1 MNNNQLNTTSD
12 DLLGKTALVT
22 GAGQGMGRAISLRLA
37 RCGANLVINDL
48 EVDNLAST
56 MKELCQMEAAALA
69 VAADVTDR
77 AEVSRMVGIAREKL
91 GSIDILV
98 NNAGVL
104 RPTRFVDITESEWN
118 WVMGVNLTGTFHCT
132 QEVIPD
138 MVQKGWGRII
148 NMSSTAGKSVSTM
161 GGAHYTTAKTAIL
174 GLTRAV
180 AKEVAVHGITVNA
193 ICPGLFDT
201 EMTTRTISVER
212 ADEYASGFPIQRLGS
227 PTEVADLVAFLASD
241 RAPYITGAS
250 MDINGGALM
259 V

>member
-1 MNNNQLNTTSD
+1 MNNRPMTDSD

-22 GAGQGMGRAISLRLA
+22 GAARGMGREIALRLA
-37 RCGANLVINDL
+37 RAGANLVVNDL
-48 EVDNLAST
+48 EIDHLATT
-56 MKELCQMEAAALA
+56 MEKLSRIEAACMA

-77 AEVSRMVGIAREKL
+77 QAVSRMVGTARERM
-91 GSIDILV
+91 GPIDILV

-118 WVMGVNLTGTFHCT
+118 WVMGVNLNGTFNCT

-138 MVQKGWGRII
+138 MARNGWGRII

-161 GGAHYTTAKTAIL
+161 GGAHYTTAKTAVL

-180 AKEVAVHGITVNA
+180 AKEVAGDGITVNA

-201 EMTTRTISVER
+201 EMTRGTISEER
-212 ADEYASGFPIQRLGS
+212 ADEYASGFPIQRLGLPS
-227 PTEVADLVAFLASD
+227 EVADLIVFLASD
-241 RAPYITGAS
+241 RAAYITGAS
-250 MDINGGALM
+250 MDINGGDLM